1 MVKRTKR
8 VVFNCRSTQRDIS
21 ENNVSYLHHTTRV
34 DRDHGADSSERR
46 VFLFIVSYIA
56 KRGAP
61 SEGKS
66 QFSNNKPV
74 RLVCMWINT

>member
-1 MVKRTKR
+1 MVKKTKR
-8 VVFNCRSTQRDIS
+8 IIFDCQSTQRDIT
-21 ENNVSYLHHTTRV
+21 ENIVSYLHHTTRV

-46 VFLFIVSYIA
+46 VFFFIVSYIA

-61 SEGKS
+61 SEGKN

-74 RLVCMWINT
+74 RLVCLWTNT